1 MVPVLSAVCVCS
13 HFFFFQTTGKL
24 NCSLAY
30 IVKPRL
36 VFALLAVLHV
46 DVRFA
51 PRVTCTGSSSC
62 RFCCCLVTVGG
73 GVSPDVWPQLSD
85 TPGGLT
91 DSGGAMSGASPPTS
105 QKDALPSSKPN
116 KPSPPSSPSNRGQK
130 EVSKVNGSVQEE
142 LSPSPMEVASKEQSK
157 SGPPEKKKDPV
168 GENCQVHPFTHHPH
182 HRPHLSLS
190 GSLASSV
197 FMLPRCRF
205 WISCFYQPF
214 NALSSHTL
222 SESSCGVYVSF
233 LRLSSDKMFT
243 GPLGWS
249 ELVGKIVY
257 TLDMRVGRTWRSTG
271 SRAALWPIR
280 AQDMHRKIFHHEVT
294 VDQAQSYSFL
304 LFNLGLLNDC
314 SYFTQIS
321 STWRKWKAQNSIIV
335 TESYIL

>member
-1 MVPVLSAVCVCS
+1 MVPVLSAVCFCS
-13 HFFFFQTTGKL
+13 RFFFFFQTTGKL

-36 VFALLAVLHV
+36 VFALLAVLNV

-142 LSPSPMEVASKEQSK
+142 LSPPPMEVAPKEQSK
-157 SGPPEKKKDPV
+157 SGPLEKKKDPV
-168 GENCQVHPFTHHPH
+168 GENCQVHPFMHHLIIALTSHCPDH
-182 HRPHLSLS
+182 SLPPCSCCLGVASEFHVSISHSTRFHLIRYQSHLV
-190 GSLASSV
+190 A
-197 FMLPRCRF
+197 FMCHF
-205 WISCFYQPF
+205 
-214 NALSSHTL
+214 
-222 SESSCGVYVSF
+222 
-233 LRLSSDKMFT
+233 
-243 GPLGWS
+243 
-249 ELVGKIVY
+249 
-257 TLDMRVGRTWRSTG
+257 
-271 SRAALWPIR
+271 
-280 AQDMHRKIFHHEVT
+280 
-294 VDQAQSYSFL
+294 
-304 LFNLGLLNDC
+304 LGL
-314 SYFTQIS
+314 
-321 STWRKWKAQNSIIV
+321 AV
-335 TESYIL
+335 TKCL